1 MPLGRPGDV
10 VGESRGVGARHVEG
24 EARAKGEEGGRR
36 ADVYGTPLCNLR
48 RRVTYIYVIIYAT
61 YYITYVVYIHT

>member
-24 EARAKGEEGGRR
+24 EARAKGEEGG
-36 ADVYGTPLCNLR
+36 VEP
-48 RRVTYIYVIIYAT
+48 TYVGPPYVIYVGG
-61 YYITYVVYIHT
+61 

>member
-36 ADVYGTPLCNLR
+36 ADVYGTPH
-48 RRVTYIYVIIYAT
+48 VIYVGG
-61 YYITYVVYIHT
+61 